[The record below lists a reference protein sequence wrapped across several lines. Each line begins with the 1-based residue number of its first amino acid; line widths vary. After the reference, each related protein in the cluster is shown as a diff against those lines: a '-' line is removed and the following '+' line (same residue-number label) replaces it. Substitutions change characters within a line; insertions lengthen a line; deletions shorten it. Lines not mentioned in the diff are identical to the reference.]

1 MALLKPIRLGLDVY
15 GKDFDHIKFKLAAV
29 KFKDSNT
36 VIGKGGVLI
45 RQEDVNFR
53 SILHK
58 NVVESI
64 LRKNEWGLYHPAG
77 VNLNCRQVSEEQS
90 DGDACVK
97 RPPHGHAR

>member
-1 MALLKPIRLGLDVY
+1 
-15 GKDFDHIKFKLAAV
+15 V

-45 RQEDVNFR
+45 REEDVNFR

-64 LRKNEWGLYHPAG
+64 LQKN
-77 VNLNCRQVSEEQS
+77 
-90 DGDACVK
+90 K
-97 RPPHGHAR
+97 